1 MAKRGQGEGTISK
14 RPDGTWWARITV
26 GRTLDGKQKRKAFYG
41 KTRKEVQEKLTA
53 ALNEVNTGTYIEPS
67 KMTVEQ
73 WAEIWMKEY
82 KLNTIKVQTY
92 SRYGR
97 DLKRYILPAIG
108 QYKLKDLKTEMIQK
122 ILNEIYQK
130 GYSNALLMHIQALVY
145 QLLKQAV
152 DNDLISKNVA
162 EKTKVP
168 YRQEDKEIRVLSV
181 EEQQRFIEV
190 AKGSYMGEYY
200 IFCLATGMRRGELIA
215 LTWDD
220 IDFGKCTV
228 SVNKTAVYV
237 KDYYDSNSEW
247 KSIINSPKT
256 KSSNREIPLLPDIVV
271 MLNELKQ
278 KQEIDKQIQGGK
290 YEENNLVFCTHRGKQ
305 LMYPNLRKKL
315 INIANKADIDNLH
328 IHCLRHTFATR
339 GLENGIELRVMQD
352 LLGHSSIKMTADL
365 YTHVLPD
372 KKAESIMKLADT
384 FNL

>member
-26 GRTLDGKQKRKAFYG
+26 GRTPDGKQKRRAFYG

-53 ALNEVNTGTYIEPS
+53 ALNDVNNNTYIEPS

-82 KLNTIKVQTY
+82 KRNTIKAQTY

-97 DLKRYILPAIG
+97 DLKKYILPVIG
-108 QYKLKDLKTEMIQK
+108 QLKLKDIKTEMIQK
-122 ILNEIYQK
+122 ILNEIYQS
-130 GYSNALLMHIQALVY
+130 GYSNALLTHVQALTY

-162 EKTKVP
+162 EKTKLP
-168 YRQEDKEIRVLSV
+168 YRQEDKKIRVLSV
-181 EEQQRFIEV
+181 EEQQRFIDV
-190 AKGSYMGEYY
+190 AKESYMGEYY

-220 IDFGKCTV
+220 IDFDKHTV
-228 SVNKTAVYV
+228 SVNKTAVYA
-237 KDYYDSNSEW
+237 KDYYDPNGTW
-247 KSIINSPKT
+247 KNIINSPKS
-256 KSSNREIPLLPDIVV
+256 KSSNRIIPLLPDIIT
-271 MLNELKQ
+271 MLNELKK
-278 KQEIDKQIQGGK
+278 KQDINRQIQAEK
-290 YEENNLVFCTHRGKQ
+290 YEEKNLVFCTRRGKQ
-305 LMYPNLRKKL
+305 LIYGNLRKML
-315 INIANKADIDNLH
+315 LNIAKKAEIDNLH

-352 LLGHSSIKMTADL
+352 FLGHSSIKMTSDL

-372 KKAESIMKLADT
+372 KKSESIKKMENT
-384 FNL
+384 INF